1 MLFELSLFLSP
12 LLVSESVLLA
22 DSGLNAQAA
31 ASHKEEVELRK
42 VKKMLTTH
50 APPRACIFS
59 LAPPS
64 LVRNSEPAEI
74 MMMRMMITM
83 PRRKKQKPM
92 E

>member
-12 LLVSESVLLA
+12 LFVSESVLLA
-22 DSGLNAQAA
+22 DSALNAQAA
-31 ASHKEEVELRK
+31 ASHEEEVELRK

-74 MMMRMMITM
+74 MMMRMMLKNT
-83 PRRKKQKPM
+83 PRIMRKAQ
-92 E
+92 

>member
-12 LLVSESVLLA
+12 LFVSESVLLA

-74 MMMRMMITM
+74 MMMRMMLKNT
-83 PRRKKQKPM
+83 PRIMRKAQ
-92 E
+92 